1 MGMEDETRDFL
12 VLVLNSIALM
22 LLWMIANV
30 FAGIYLGYAFFEG
43 SPGWKNIV
51 YYIISI
57 FTFLL
62 VIRRLRRKWNL

>member
-1 MGMEDETRDFL
+1 MGLEDETRDFL

-43 SPGWKNIV
+43 SPDWKNIV

-57 FTFLL
+57 VTFIL